1 MKSLHELVSKK
12 WWFVLFNV
20 GTLLALAVSGR
31 LSSLD
36 SAVTSL
42 IALLI
47 VNGTAVIS
55 ARSFPNWK

>member
-20 GTLLALAVSGR
+20 GTLLALGVTGR
-31 LSSLD
+31 LSSLQ
-36 SAVTSL
+36 SAIVSL

-47 VNGTAVIS
+47 VNGIALFRPG
-55 ARSFPNWK
+55 AF